1 MSALPARASVGT
13 GAIKEATGIMKPA
26 QLLAL
31 VLLLPALALA
41 GAEPSLGDDKA
52 SAFKG
57 SQKVAITEFGVE
69 FYTQIHA
76 EGRQGG
82 ADARVTTT
90 LAGVSAED
98 FQAITEQAYAD
109 TVAQLKAAGFEV
121 LDPAVVNADA
131 DHQAL
136 AEKYGAPS
144 PYTFSDS
151 SFGNDKPMISQIVA
165 PAGMP
170 AYFSSSLAV
179 VRGGFGQRTDAQNQ
193 GRGMKE
199 GELAKSLGAT
209 LLHIHYLVGFGLP
222 SASKNNAL
230 WGGSTA
236 RATIEMGNV
245 LFPQESE
252 WQFVSSAGARTFTT
266 SSRARHSG
274 ALYLSKP
281 FTSGNNIYALQD
293 STSGADQRGDG
304 VMNAM
309 GGLLGGFGQKTKR
322 SVATPGSA
330 EAYRQDVQQLLSGA
344 TTAFASALAAA
355 R

>member
-1 MSALPARASVGT
+1 MKLSPLFAS
-13 GAIKEATGIMKPA
+13 
-26 QLLAL
+26 LC
-31 VLLLPALALA
+31 LLPGLVFADAA
-41 GAEPSLGDDKA
+41 SLGDDKV

-82 ADARVTTT
+82 ADARVTST
-90 LAGVSAED
+90 LAGVGAED
-98 FQAITEQAYAD
+98 FQAITEQAYAE
-109 TVAQLKAAGFEV
+109 TVASLKAAGFEV
-121 LDPAVVNADA
+121 LEMAALSADPGYQVLAD
-131 DHQAL
+131 
-136 AEKYGAPS
+136 KYGLPS
-144 PYTFSDS
+144 PYSFSDT

-236 RATIEMGNV
+236 RAAIEIGNV
-245 LFPQESE
+245 LFPLESE
-252 WQFVSSAGARTFTT
+252 WQFVTSAGARTFTT
-266 SSRARHSG
+266 SSRPRHSG

-281 FTSGNNIYALQD
+281 LASGGSLYSAQD
-293 STSGADQRGDG
+293 STSGADQRDDG
-304 VMNAM
+304 LMNAV

-322 SVATPGSA
+322 SEVAPSSA

-344 TTAFASALAAA
+344 TTAFVGALAAA

>member
-1 MSALPARASVGT
+1 MKFSPLFAS
-13 GAIKEATGIMKPA
+13 
-26 QLLAL
+26 LC
-31 VLLLPALALA
+31 LLPGLVFADAA
-41 GAEPSLGDDKA
+41 SLGDDKV

-57 SQKVAITEFGVE
+57 SQKVAIAEFGVE

-82 ADARVTTT
+82 ANAKVTST
-90 LAGVSAED
+90 LAGVGAED
-98 FQAITEQAYAD
+98 FQAITEQAYAE
-109 TVAQLKAAGFEV
+109 TVASLKAAGFEV
-121 LDPAVVNADA
+121 MDLAVLSADPGY
-131 DHQAL
+131 QAL
-136 AEKYGAPS
+136 AGKYGSPS

-151 SFGNDKPMISQIVA
+151 SFGSDKPMISQIVA
-165 PAGMP
+165 PAGLP

-193 GRGMKE
+193 GRGAKE
-199 GELAKSLGAT
+199 GELAKSLGVT

-222 SASKNNAL
+222 STNKNNAL

-236 RATIEMGNV
+236 RAAIEMGNV
-245 LFPQESE
+245 LFPQETE
-252 WQFVSSAGARTFTT
+252 WQFVTSAGARTFTN
-266 SSRARHSG
+266 SSRPRHSG

-281 FTSGNNIYALQD
+281 LASGNNIYALQD
-293 STSGADQRGDG
+293 STSGADKRDDG
-304 VMNAM
+304 VMNAV

-322 SVATPGSA
+322 SEATPSSA

-344 TTAFASALAAA
+344 TNAFVGALAAA